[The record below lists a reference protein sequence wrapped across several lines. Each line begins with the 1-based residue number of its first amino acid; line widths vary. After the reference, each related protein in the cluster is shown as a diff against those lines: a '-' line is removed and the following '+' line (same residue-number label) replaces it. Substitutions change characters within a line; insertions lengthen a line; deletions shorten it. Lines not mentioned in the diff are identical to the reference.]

1 MRAILIALATAAVA
15 AAAATPA
22 TAQGQN
28 SRWCADYGRGYY
40 NCGFS
45 TYEQCRATI
54 AGFNRGS
61 CYPNP
66 QYGGERRY
74 R

>member
-1 MRAILIALATAAVA
+1 MRAILVALATAAVA

-28 SRWCADYGRGYY
+28 SRWCADYGRGYS
-40 NCGFS
+40 NCGFA
-45 TYEQCRATI
+45 TYKQCRATI
-54 AGFNRGS
+54 FGFNRGS